1 MTLALMALE
10 RSPTI
15 TERFFWARDVVEPKS
30 DRETGA
36 TYQGFMKALRR
47 DSDRLLPRVQQ
58 HVRDA
63 VRRTAG
69 QRWWTRRGWV
79 VMTVDGTKID
89 APRTLANERVL
100 GTVGKDKTHPQM
112 LLTAIRHAG
121 TGLAW
126 DWRIGPVRSSEQNHL
141 REMID
146 DLPCKTLV
154 IADALY
160 VGFDLLS
167 RLHES
172 GRHFLVRVGA
182 NVSLLRT
189 LGFEVREE
197 KDTVYLWPACW
208 RTDRSPLVLRLIR
221 IKRGTRT
228 MFLVTNVMDRSRL
241 SREDAVF
248 FYEMRWGAE
257 IFFRSA
263 KQTLERR
270 KVRCGA
276 PEQAILEL
284 HGTMI
289 GMVLLALMSVTGIIA
304 RGKDPLSWSVA
315 AALKVVRRAM
325 GRPRKRA
332 AALIHELGDCI
343 KDNYQRAHPKTKR
356 KWARKKAESPPGHPA
371 VRRATH
377 AERLKARSLQPK

>member
-1 MTLALMALE
+1 MAWE

-15 TERFFWARDVVEPKS
+15 TERFFWARDVVDPRS
-30 DRETGA
+30 GRETGK

-47 DSDRLLPRVQQ
+47 GSDRLLPRVQ
-58 HVRDA
+58 RYLRAA

-69 QRWWTRRGWV
+69 RRWWMRRGWV
-79 VMTVDGTKID
+79 AMTVDGTKID
-89 APRTLANERVL
+89 APRTVANERVL
-100 GTVGKDKTHPQM
+100 GAVGKDKSHPQM
-112 LLTAIRHAG
+112 LLTTIRHAG

-126 DWRIGPVRSSEQNHL
+126 DWRVGPVRSSEQSHL

-146 DLPCKTLV
+146 DLPRESLV

-172 GRHFLVRVGA
+172 GRSFLVRVGA
-182 NVSLLRT
+182 NVRLLRT
-189 LGFEVREE
+189 LEAREE

-208 RTDRSPLVLRLIR
+208 RKDRPPLALRLIR
-221 IKRGTRT
+221 IRRGKRT
-228 MFLVTNVMDRSRL
+228 MFLVTNVRDRGRL
-241 SREDAVF
+241 SHEDAVF

-270 KVRCGA
+270 LMRCAA
-276 PEQAILEL
+276 PEQAMLEL

-289 GMVLLALMSVTGIIA
+289 GMVLLGLMSATGIIS

-315 AALKVVRRAM
+315 AALKVVRRAT
-325 GRPRKRA
+325 GRPGTMA
-332 AALIHELGDCI
+332 ASLIHELGACI
-343 KDNYQRAHPKTKR
+343 KDDHQRRHPKTTR
-356 KWARKKAESPPGHPA
+356 TWARKKTESPPGHPA
-371 VRRATH
+371 LRQATL
-377 AERLKARSLQPK
+377 AERSKARSLRSR

>member
-15 TERFFWARDVVEPKS
+15 TERFFWARDVVDPKS

-63 VRRTAG
+63 VRDAAG

-100 GTVGKDKTHPQM
+100 GVVGKDKTHPQM

-146 DLPCKTLV
+146 DLPCEALV

-189 LGFEVREE
+189 LGFEVCEE

-208 RTDRSPLVLRLIR
+208 RKGRPPLALRLIR

-241 SREDAVF
+241 SHEDAVF

-270 KVRCGA
+270 TVRC
-276 PEQAILEL
+276 
-284 HGTMI
+284 T
-289 GMVLLALMSVTGIIA
+289 
-304 RGKDPLSWSVA
+304 
-315 AALKVVRRAM
+315 
-325 GRPRKRA
+325 
-332 AALIHELGDCI
+332 
-343 KDNYQRAHPKTKR
+343 
-356 KWARKKAESPPGHPA
+356 
-371 VRRATH
+371 
-377 AERLKARSLQPK
+377 

>member
-1 MTLALMALE
+1 MALE

-15 TERFFWARDVVEPKS
+15 TERFFWARDVVDPRS
-30 DRETGA
+30 GRETGT

-47 DSDRLLPRVQQ
+47 SADQLLPRVQ
-58 HVRDA
+58 RYLRTA

-69 QRWWTRRGWV
+69 RRWWTRRGWV

-89 APRTLANERVL
+89 APRTAANERVL
-100 GTVGKDKTHPQM
+100 GAIGKDKTHPQM
-112 LLTAIRHAG
+112 LMTAIRHAG

-126 DWRIGPVRSSEQNHL
+126 DWRVGPVRSSEQSHL

-146 DLPCKTLV
+146 DLPGEALV
-154 IADALY
+154 VADALY
-160 VGFDLLS
+160 VGFELLS
-167 RLHES
+167 RLHNS
-172 GRHFLVRVGA
+172 GRSFLVRVGA

-189 LGFEVREE
+189 LGFAVCEE

-208 RTDRSPLVLRLIR
+208 RKGCSPLVLRLIR
-221 IKRGTRT
+221 IKRGKRT
-228 MFLVTNVMDRSRL
+228 MFLVTNVMDRDRL
-241 SREDAVF
+241 SREDAAF

-270 KVRCGA
+270 AMRCGA
-276 PEQAILEL
+276 PAQAMLEL
-284 HGTMI
+284 NGTMI
-289 GMVLLALMSVTGIIA
+289 GMVLLALMSVAGVIA

-325 GRPRKRA
+325 GRPRKRTA
-332 AALIHELGDCI
+332 SLIHELGTCV
-343 KDNYQRAHPKTKR
+343 KDNYQRKHPKSKR
-356 KWARKKAESPPGHPA
+356 KWARKKTESPPGHPD
-371 VRRATH
+371 VRRATR
-377 AERLKARSLQPK
+377 AQRSNARSLLPK